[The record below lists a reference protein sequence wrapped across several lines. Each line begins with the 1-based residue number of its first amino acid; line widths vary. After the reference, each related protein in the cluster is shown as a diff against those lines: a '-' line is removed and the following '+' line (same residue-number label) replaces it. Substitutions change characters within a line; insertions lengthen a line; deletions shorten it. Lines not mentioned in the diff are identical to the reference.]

1 MKLASFEIDGR
12 QSFGAVKED
21 KIVDLSF
28 GIDAIRSLRGLLA
41 ADAVEIARN
50 MAEDAI
56 ADYDLAEVTLLP
68 TIPDAEKYICIGVNY
83 GNRSAEY
90 EKPVVK
96 KKYPNVFMRSPGSFV
111 GHNVP
116 IVRPPES
123 EQLDYEGEIAIVI
136 GKAGRRIPE
145 ANALSYIAGLTLLNE
160 GSIRDWM
167 RHGTF
172 NITQGKNFEQTGS
185 IGPWMVTADEFA
197 GYGDLDLKTE
207 VNGEIRQQDNTAHLI
222 FDFAYLISYLSSF
235 YHLKPGDVIATGTPT
250 GAGARFD
257 PPRFLVPGDVV
268 EIDCPSIGILSNP
281 VIDEI
286 V

>member
-1 MKLASFEIDGR
+1 MKLASFERDGK
-12 QSFGAVKED
+12 QSFGAIKGD
-21 KIVDLSF
+21 GIVDLAV
-28 GIDAIRSLRGLLA
+28 GLKTVRTLRGLLA
-41 ADAVEIARN
+41 ADAVEIAKSFLET
-50 MAEDAI
+50 AAPDC
-56 ADYDLAEVTLLP
+56 DLSAVTFLP
-68 TIPDAEKYICIGVNY
+68 TVPDAEKYICIGVNY
-83 GNRSAEY
+83 GNRGAEY
-90 EKPVVK
+90 DKPVEK

-145 ANALSYIAGLTLLNE
+145 SEALSHIAGLTLLNE

-185 IGPWMVTADEFA
+185 IGPWMVTVDEFN
-197 GYGDLDLKTE
+197 GFDNLDLKTE
-207 VNGEIRQQDNTAHLI
+207 VNGEIRQQDNTCNLI

-235 YHLKPGDVIATGTPT
+235 YHLKPGDVIATGTPI

-257 PPRFLVPGDVV
+257 PPRYLVPGDIV
-268 EIDCPSIGILSNP
+268 EIECSSIGVLSNP
-281 VIDEI
+281 VIDE
-286 V
+286 VV

>member
-21 KIVDLSF
+21 KIVDLGF

-90 EKPVVK
+90 EKPVEK

-145 ANALSYIAGLTLLNE
+145 ANALPYIAGLTLLNE

-250 GAGARFD
+250 GGRGALRSATLFST
-257 PPRFLVPGDVV
+257 R
-268 EIDCPSIGILSNP
+268 
-281 VIDEI
+281 
-286 V
+286 

>member
-1 MKLASFEIDGR
+1 M
-12 QSFGAVKED
+12 V
-21 KIVDLSF
+21 
-28 GIDAIRSLRGLLA
+28 
-41 ADAVEIARN
+41 
-50 MAEDAI
+50 
-56 ADYDLAEVTLLP
+56 
-68 TIPDAEKYICIGVNY
+68 
-83 GNRSAEY
+83 
-90 EKPVVK
+90 
-96 KKYPNVFMRSPGSFV
+96 
-111 GHNVP
+111 
-116 IVRPPES
+116 
-123 EQLDYEGEIAIVI
+123 

-145 ANALSYIAGLTLLNE
+145 VNALSYIAGLTLLNE

-235 YHLKPGDVIATGTPT
+235 YHLKPADVIATGTPT